1 MLVSNNSSLKMQV
14 RLDLLFDDGSEKHTE
29 IKVGDKLVITYRRNY
44 QKHENVGV
52 VRDITIRSMMNNT
65 AFIRR
70 DNSKI
75 CLYLDF
81 SDQYDSEVV
90 CINTDDILDC
100 DVIGEFDDVP
110 EVIGKPFNVN
120 GISAVDFAGVGIARI
135 FDN

>member
-14 RLDLLFDDGSEKHTE
+14 RLDLLFDDGSEKHPE

-110 EVIGKPFNVN
+110 EVIGKPC
-120 GISAVDFAGVGIARI
+120 
-135 FDN
+135 